1 LALHTHD
8 TEREVAA
15 TSLRSNVTTQPI
27 DPVRTSFEVVV
38 TLAQGTPRETT
49 HKASIAGWVFV
60 PQIVAEEGAVS
71 LWYLGIPGATYRGLS
86 YFDCQVEG
94 YPADAFSIARF
105 LASQGIGLVVI
116 DTLGTGESEIEA
128 NGELITRFVTAEAN
142 AQVLSQIRE
151 RLLAGMLVPELDA
164 VPEDALFLGG
174 FGHSMGA
181 FQLTQLALLLQE
193 RGAPLD
199 AAIFAGWGHSMP
211 DYARVG
217 IDAKGL
223 IAVLTEQ
230 NGYYVIPRPLLR
242 VMFYGPRPSVP
253 AKLIEIDERDATVFP
268 KGLLDEGLI
277 PGIVAQEAGHLQCP
291 VLTVLASYDFFPS
304 AQQQG
309 VFYRSTRLFTAF
321 TQAHAAHCNFED
333 SRHEYWRAIVG
344 WTRMVAALRN
354 TFHLLPCEEQ
364 L

>member
-1 LALHTHD
+1 
-8 TEREVAA
+8 
-15 TSLRSNVTTQPI
+15 
-27 DPVRTSFEVVV
+27 VVV

-49 HKASIAGWVFV
+49 LKASIAGWVFV
-60 PQIVAEEGAVS
+60 PQVIAEEGAAS

-86 YFDCQVEG
+86 YFDRQVEG

-105 LASQGIGLVVI
+105 LARQGIGLVVI

-142 AQVLSQIRE
+142 AQVLSQVRE

-164 VPEDALFLGG
+164 VPENALFLGG

-181 FQLTQLALLLQE
+181 FQLTQLALLLEE

-211 DYARVG
+211 DYSRVG

-230 NGYYVIPRPLLR
+230 NGYSVIPRPLMRL
-242 VMFYGPRPSVP
+242 VFYGPQPSVP
-253 AKLIEIDERDATVFP
+253 AKLIEVDERDATIFP
-268 KGLLDEGLI
+268 KGLMDEGLI
-277 PGIVAQEAGHLQCP
+277 PGIVAQEAGQVQCP
-291 VLTVLASYDFFPS
+291 VLNVLASYDFFPS

-344 WTRMVAALRN
+344 WTRLVAALRYP
-354 TFHLLPCEEQ
+354 FHLLPCEERP
-364 L
+364 